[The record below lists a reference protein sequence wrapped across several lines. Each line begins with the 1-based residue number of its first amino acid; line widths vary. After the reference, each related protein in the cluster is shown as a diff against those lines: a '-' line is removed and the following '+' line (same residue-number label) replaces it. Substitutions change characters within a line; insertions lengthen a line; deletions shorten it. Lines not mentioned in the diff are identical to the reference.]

1 MPDAVLIGFPMTRA
15 FVSLLLALW
24 WCACARPAV
33 RPDIA
38 AGAAPDAA
46 TAAANAASATV
57 TALVPAAPYSTKP
70 VAHRLT
76 LVHLSDSEAGL
87 LPDPAQPKAGGL
99 ARSRALIAAL
109 TARVPDGVIVLHGGD
124 TFIPAPELSVEIN
137 KRSALL
143 AGNDQLFV
151 QASGLGNHEFDLG
164 ESFVADAIKAAAFPY
179 VTASI
184 DVRAGPLRAVVAE
197 VGAATPWAHEVKGKL
212 VPRVKLCSAAL
223 VDGACRALTV
233 GVVGSTTEQL
243 RVLSRG
249 ASANLA
255 VPADLEGVRAAVQA
269 QVDALTAE
277 GITTVVLISHL
288 QGIGRDLEIAKLLR
302 GVDIILSAG
311 GENRLAAEAHR
322 LLPGDVVDRACAA
335 IGEPCYPA
343 ARTGADGRPVLI
355 VAAGGDLRYVGNL
368 TVGIDADG
376 VLAEV
381 DAAASRPWAV
391 DDASL
396 LELGATADGAARAFE
411 QQVIDALGPLLAT
424 VAESDVWLEGTR
436 EEVRNRQTNLGDLS
450 ADAIL
455 WAAKSARPD
464 VVAALRNS
472 GGIRAPIGRLD
483 PTTWAKRGG
492 PIRMVDVQAALR
504 FDGPLVVVEL
514 THAALA
520 RTLESALRGA
530 GSSKGHFPQVSA
542 GVSLRYTTDAPEQ
555 THELDGGKVK
565 AVRCIGARVRD
576 LVITVPD
583 QAPIVI
589 VKGGS
594 LPTPNARVAIATLE
608 YLANGGDG
616 WFPGETAL
624 SVTKVDNGTEQSA
637 LRGFLAAEI
646 AAGRWQRGAGYV
658 DEDPARARVVVVDG
672 KGVVVPPGCAEK
684 PRASS
689 AP

>member
-1 MPDAVLIGFPMTRA
+1 MRRA
-15 FVSLLLALW
+15 FAPLFLLL
-24 WCACARPAV
+24 CCVACARPAL
-33 RPDIA
+33 RPA
-38 AGAAPDAA
+38 LRPDAA
-46 TAAANAASATV
+46 ATPASASAT
-57 TALVPAAPYSTKP
+57 TPAPAPPVPAAPYSTKP
-70 VAHRLT
+70 AAHRLT

-87 LPDPAQPKAGGL
+87 LPDPAQPNAGGL
-99 ARSRALIAAL
+99 ARSRAVIAAL
-109 TARVPDGVIVLHGGD
+109 AARATEGVLILHGGD
-124 TFIPAPELSVEIN
+124 TFIPAPELSVEID

-143 AGNDQLFV
+143 AGNDQLLV

-212 VPRVKLCSAAL
+212 VPRVKVCSAPL
-223 VDGACRALTV
+223 KDGACGALTV
-233 GVVGSTTEQL
+233 GVVGATTEQL

-249 ASANLA
+249 ASSNLA
-255 VPADLEGVRAAVQA
+255 VPVDLEGVRAAVQA
-269 QVDALTAE
+269 QVDALSAE
-277 GITTVVLISHL
+277 GITAVVLISHL

-302 GVDIILSAG
+302 GVDVILSAG

-322 LLPGDVVDRACAA
+322 LLPGDLVDRACAA

-343 ARTGADGRPVLI
+343 ARAGADGRPVLI

-368 TVGIDADG
+368 RVAFDDEG
-376 VLAEV
+376 VLAEI
-381 DAAASRPWAV
+381 DGAASRPWPV

-396 LELGATADGAARAFE
+396 LELGAVADPAALAYEKR
-411 QQVIDALGPLLAT
+411 VVDALGPLLAT
-424 VAESDVWLEGTR
+424 VADSDVWLEGTR

-455 WAAKSARPD
+455 WAAKAARPD

-492 PIRMVDVQAALR
+492 PVRLVDVQAALR

-514 THAALA
+514 THATLV
-520 RTLESALRGA
+520 RSLESALRGA

-542 GVSLRYTTDAPEQ
+542 GVLLRYTTDAPEQ
-555 THELDGGKVK
+555 THEMDGGKVK
-565 AVRCIGARVRD
+565 AVRCPGARVRD
-576 LVITVPD
+576 LVLTPPG
-583 QAPIVI
+583 QAPII
-589 VKGGS
+589 VVKDGTQ
-594 LPTPNARVAIATLE
+594 PTPGARIAIATLE
-608 YLANGGDG
+608 YLATGGDG
-616 WFPGETAL
+616 WFPGEAP
-624 SVTKVDNGTEQSA
+624 VTFTNVEHGTEQSA

-646 AAGRWQRGAGYV
+646 AAGRWQRGAAYV
-658 DEDPARARVVVVDG
+658 DEDPARVRVVAVDG
-672 KGVVVPPGCAEK
+672 AGVVAPAGCAAR
-684 PRASS
+684 PGSS
-689 AP
+689 SK

>member
-1 MPDAVLIGFPMTRA
+1 MRRA
-15 FVSLLLALW
+15 ALPLALLAW
-24 WCACARPAV
+24 TATWCVACARPAV
-33 RPDIA
+33 RPDPS
-38 AGAAPDAA
+38 G
-46 TAAANAASATV
+46 THASTP
-57 TALVPAAPYSTKP
+57 TPTPTPTTPTTPPPIPTAPYSTKP

-87 LPDPAQPKAGGL
+87 LPDPAQPNAGGL
-99 ARSRALIAAL
+99 ARARALIAAL
-109 TARVPDGVIVLHGGD
+109 SARAKDDAIVLHGGD
-124 TFIPAPELSVEIN
+124 TFIPAPELSVELD

-143 AGNDQLFV
+143 AGNDQLLV

-179 VTASI
+179 VTATI
-184 DVRAGPLRAVVAE
+184 DVRAGPLRGVVGE
-197 VGAATPWAHEVKGKL
+197 VAAATPWAHDVKGKL
-212 VPRVKLCSAAL
+212 VPRVKVCSSPL

-277 GITTVVLISHL
+277 GIGVVMLVSHL

-302 GVDIILSAG
+302 GVDVILSAG

-322 LLPGDVVDRACAA
+322 LLPGDTVDRACAA

-368 TVGIDADG
+368 RVGFDTDG

-381 DAAASRPWAV
+381 DGAASRPWPV

-396 LELGATADGAARAFE
+396 LELGATPDATARAFE
-411 QQVIDALGPLLAT
+411 QRVVDALGPLLAT

-450 ADAIL
+450 ADAIA
-455 WAAKSARPD
+455 WTAASARPD
-464 VVAALRNS
+464 VVAAFRNS

-483 PTTWAKRGG
+483 PTTWQKRGG
-492 PIRMVDVQAALR
+492 PIRLVDVQAALR

-514 THAALA
+514 THAALV

-565 AVRCIGARVRD
+565 AVRCPGARVRD
-576 LVITVPD
+576 LVITPPGK
-583 QAPIVI
+583 APIV
-589 VKGGS
+589 VVRAGA
-594 LPTPNARVAIATLE
+594 LPTPAARVAVATLE

-616 WFPGETAL
+616 WFPGEPAL
-624 SVTKVDNGTEQSA
+624 AVTKIDGGTEQSA
-637 LRGFLAAEI
+637 LRGFLAAEE
-646 AAGRWQRGAGYV
+646 AAGRWRRGAGYV
-658 DEDPARARVVVVDG
+658 DEDPARDRVVVVDG
-672 KGVVVPPGCAEK
+672 AGVVVPAGCA
-684 PRASS
+684 AAAS
-689 AP
+689 APPR